1 MVLMSEFGDKKTI
14 LKLELR
20 HISPGPREVLVVVEE
35 RPVPA
40 VSVAVDQ
47 NHVLIEIGNIHL
59 DLLLSH

>member
-20 HISPGPREVLVVVEE
+20 HISPRPREVLVVVEE

-40 VSVAVDQ
+40 VSVAAAVIRMTTYRNKQ
-47 NHVLIEIGNIHL
+47 YT
-59 DLLLSH
+59 S